1 MILTGESSGLSL
13 EGARSITFQRHERIG
28 FSRTSRSTSCSRPD
42 AESFADPLST
52 VAPLSSTSWYW
63 LSPLRRDMF
72 QGLQSAGTGS
82 PGLSAE
88 KGESCDGAGSV
99 GPFGPEAQAA
109 KAAAAT
115 IAK

>member
-1 MILTGESSGLSL
+1 MILTGESSGLSA

-42 AESFADPLST
+42 AESLAYPFST

-72 QGLQSAGTGS
+72 QGLHSVGTGW

-88 KGESCDGAGSV
+88 KGESCVGAASF
-99 GPFGPEAQAA
+99 GPWGPEAQAA
-109 KAAAAT
+109 RK
-115 IAK
+115 